1 MSESERVQ
9 RWRQRQ
15 REAGKE
21 PLTIWLTTAEK
32 LRLEDQALSMRCS
45 PSELV
50 QRLLAQW
57 QGESQAVTDT
67 VTDTEQLR
75 AVTDAVADTIRQE
88 LPLLV
93 RLAVE
98 ELQLQSALPVTD
110 TVTDTIL
117 QGVTDTV
124 TAMRTSPLAHAGN
137 IDVTATV
144 TDTQSIV
151 TFTVTDTEEAIEA
164 ADVTAAVTDTTI
176 SPTPKRKAPARQRP
190 VTATITDTVT
200 DTSIQ
205 TEAERVAI
213 RALQGVTDTIT
224 DTSTEPAPAATDT
237 VTDTESV
244 TDTVT
249 VTGHALEPF
258 DTTKYVLG
266 KLCPRGHAW
275 GNTGKSLLRRTNRH
289 CGDCDREKFH
299 ERKQAKRQQ
308 KERV

>member
-15 REAGKE
+15 RQAGKE
-21 PLTIWLTTAEK
+21 PLTIWLTSAEK

-50 QRLLAQW
+50 QQALAQW
-57 QGESQAVTDT
+57 HGESSSITDT
-67 VTDTEQLR
+67 VTDTGQLR
-75 AVTDAVADTIRQE
+75 AVTDTVADTIRQE
-88 LPLLV
+88 LPRLV

-124 TAMRTSPLAHAGN
+124 TAMKTSPLSHAGN

-164 ADVTAAVTDTTI
+164 AGVAATVTDTTTT
-176 SPTPKRKAPARQRP
+176 PTAKRKARSRQR
-190 VTATITDTVT
+190 VVT
-200 DTSIQ
+200 DIVSD
-205 TEAERVAI
+205 
-213 RALQGVTDTIT
+213 TD
-224 DTSTEPAPAATDT
+224 APQ
-237 VTDTESV
+237 SS
-244 TDTVT
+244 
-249 VTGHALEPF
+249 G
-258 DTTKYVLG
+258 
-266 KLCPRGHAW
+266 
-275 GNTGKSLLRRTNRH
+275 RR
-289 CGDCDREKFH
+289 
-299 ERKQAKRQQ
+299 RKRLPIAY
-308 KERV
+308 